1 MVETI
6 QQAGRSQHAG
16 DGDWYALLGYGG
28 SRSAG
33 IVLRFLTSLRYVRN
47 DKKRESRG
55 FAARKSVPK
64 CSILFRFVCGPRT
77 VRNEIGALLKHK
89 WTRMNRFWD
98 DLVQVYGRCRALPGA
113 AVRGADAGGW
123 VRSWG
128 YSSTGVRGN
137 QGRIRIFGI
146 RGCSGLWR
154 GCSSWGNFSG
164 LGGPPSQ
171 SSPVRRGK
179 R

>member
-89 WTRMNRFWD
+89 WTRMNRFWND
-98 DLVQVYGRCRALPGA
+98 GRRRRGHWYRSTGA
-113 AVRGADAGGW
+113 AGRGGEGATTRVAGSVHG
-123 VRSWG
+123 
-128 YSSTGVRGN
+128 
-137 QGRIRIFGI
+137 GI
-146 RGCSGLWR
+146 VARTFVEIKAESG
-154 GCSSWGNFSG
+154 FSG
-164 LGGPPSQ
+164 LGDAQDCGGA
-171 SSPVRRGK
+171 VRVGVIFQG
-179 R
+179 